1 MICPN
6 CHAEV
11 SDSMKFC
18 ENCGSA
24 LPASTEQA
32 QNAYPSDDFQQ
43 QGSAQPPI
51 QPSSQM
57 RTTDPYADAA
67 HFDQQPTSTYGD
79 APQFGQPLTGEYAET
94 QQFGQQTT
102 GYGDAPQF
110 GQQVAGQPYA
120 VPTTPTPTPPGVYA
134 PANTGPQPSITPFVL
149 AIIALVT
156 SLLGLF
162 PVSIVLAIIALVM
175 NSGQKKRGELSTKQT
190 PTTIMSVIS
199 LVISVLM
206 LILTIMIGGLIAAYV
221 ASEGL
226 GSGSNG
232 TGMSLTSPKSSSD
245 STGAAGITGSGSAS
259 SAGLNPEIAEKL
271 AGTWKLTGLIS
282 NGQASSPE
290 DIELMQNMGLTIELV
305 LNSDGTAT
313 FTLFGAKMNGTWE
326 SSDGRAVA
334 LMIESGRIDATV
346 TGDVLNLVE
355 GTDEMS
361 FTKQ

>member
-24 LPASTEQA
+24 LSANTEQT
-32 QNAYPSDDFQQ
+32 QNAYSSQDFQQ
-43 QGSAQPPI
+43 QSPVQPPTR
-51 QPSSQM
+51 PSSQM

-67 HFDQQPTSTYGD
+67 HFDQQPPSAYGD
-79 APQFGQPLTGEYAET
+79 AQQFGQPPTDEYTETQQFGQQATDYNDT

-102 GYGDAPQF
+102 G
-110 GQQVAGQPYA
+110 QPYA
-120 VPTTPTPTPPGVYA
+120 TPTPPDVYA
-134 PANTGPQPSITPFVL
+134 PAGTSPQPSIAPFVL
-149 AIIALVT
+149 AIIALIT

-175 NSGQKKRGELSTKQT
+175 NSGQKKRGQLSTKQT

-199 LVISVLM
+199 LVISALM
-206 LILTIMIGGLIAAYV
+206 LVLTIMMGGLIAAYV

-226 GSGSNG
+226 GSSSGS
-232 TGMSLTSPKSSSD
+232 TSSFLTAPKSSSG
-245 STGAAGITGSGSAS
+245 SAGAAGTTGGNS
-259 SAGLNPEIAEKL
+259 SATNASGLNSEIAEKL
-271 AGTWKLTGLIS
+271 AGTWKLTGLTS
-282 NGQASSPE
+282 NGQVTTLE
-290 DIELMQNMGLTIELV
+290 DIELMQDMGLNIELV
-305 LNSDGTAT
+305 LNADGTAT
-313 FTLFGAKMNGTWE
+313 FTLFGATMNGTWE
-326 SSDGRAVA
+326 SSDGSAVI
-334 LMIESGRIDATV
+334 LTIEGGRIDATV
-346 TGDVLNLVE
+346 TGDVLSLVE